1 MFRLGPLA
9 TEYVQWLTAQLCS
22 ALEYLHQSGV
32 VHRDIKPENAVLDAE
47 GRVRLIDLGCAIET
61 DASAAAGEEQEV
73 STNLPVCLSAHR
85 QCCSGR
91 QEKLVRRYAPV
102 HGP

>member
-1 MFRLGPLA
+1 M
-9 TEYVQWLTAQLCS
+9 QWLTAQLCS
-22 ALEYLHQSGV
+22 ALEYLHQAGV

-61 DASAAAGEEQEV
+61 DASGAAGGEQEV
-73 STNLPVCLSAHR
+73 RNNLPVYPLAHQQR
-85 QCCSGR
+85 GSGG
-91 QEKLVRRYAPV
+91 QEKLVCRYAPV